1 MRQRHTLAVI
11 AILVTVPIRVALSR
25 VQSENAQPLVQVTQ
39 TRLNEFQTTN
49 GFPGA
54 TMAVVLPDGREFSV
68 ATGLSNVETKMPMH
82 PEDRMLAGSIG
93 KTFFAA
99 VFLRM
104 ISAGQMRLD
113 DKVSIWLANEPW
125 FHRLPNANDI
135 TVRMLMNHTSGIPE
149 YAELPTFTK
158 ALTESP
164 DKVWPPEQL
173 LSFIFDKPPLFP
185 AGQGWSY
192 ADANYLVLG
201 IAAEKI
207 LRHSLYSDVERIIL
221 KPLKLDNTMP
231 STRRTLPGLIPGY
244 SMPDS
249 PFGFTG
255 PNIRDGKLIFNPQF
269 EWTGGGFLS
278 NSADLA
284 RWAYMLYG
292 GKLLN
297 PDALQMME
305 AGVPAKTGK
314 NDEYGLGVQIR
325 HTDFGITYGHGGWF
339 PGFLSEMEYFPE
351 YRVAIAMQIN
361 TDDFAKTKG
370 IPHRYIVELAQTLF
384 PEIGKHSAN

>member
-1 MRQRHTLAVI
+1 MRQRHTLALI
-11 AILVTVPIRVALSR
+11 AILVTLPIRVAQSQ
-25 VQSENAQPLVQVTQ
+25 VQSEKAQPLVQVTQ

-68 ATGLSNVETKMPMH
+68 ATGLSTVETKRPMH
-82 PEDRMLAGSIG
+82 PGDRMLAGSVG
-93 KTFFAA
+93 KTFFAT

-113 DKVSIWLANEPW
+113 DKVSIWLGDEPW
-125 FHRLPNANDI
+125 FHRLPNAKDI

-173 LSFIFDKPPLFP
+173 LSFIFDQPPLFS

-207 LRHSLYSDVERIIL
+207 LHHSLYSDVDRIIL
-221 KPLKLDNTMP
+221 KPLKLENTMP
-231 STRRTLPGLIPGY
+231 STQRALPGVIPGY

-249 PFGFTG
+249 PFRFKG

-278 NSADLA
+278 NSPDLA

-297 PDALQMME
+297 PEALRTME

-339 PGFLSEMEYFPE
+339 PGFLSEMEYFHE

-370 IPHRYIVELAQTLF
+370 IPHRYIIELARTLL
-384 PEIGKHSAN
+384 PKIGKHSAN